1 MRFLGAVLLGA
12 VLTVAPGVFAQNAAP
27 AASTNQQNNASM
39 PAQGNSTAMPAQN
52 NPMNGN
58 SQTEENRGL
67 GQRGIERIVT
77 ETHHQLVMLP
87 RYNVFDDLSYQ
98 VSPDGTVTLMGAVTD
113 PTVKS
118 DAGNAVKKIEG
129 VTNVDNN
136 IQVLPPSPM
145 DNRLRRQ
152 LYRAIYGNEVLSQYA
167 LRAVPPIHIIVNG
180 GHVTLTGV
188 VARDM
193 DKQIAE
199 TQAKSVP
206 GIFSVTDNLRV
217 ENPGK

>member
-1 MRFLGAVLLGA
+1 MMKQLGVLLLGA
-12 VLTVAPGVFAQNAAP
+12 ALMLAPGLYAQTSTPDNNSAGGSP
-27 AASTNQQNNASM
+27 AQQNSTSM
-39 PAQGNSTAMPAQN
+39 PAPSNSMS
-52 NPMNGN
+52 GN
-58 SQTEENRGL
+58 SQTGENRGL
-67 GQRGIERIVT
+67 GQRGLERIVT

-87 RYNVFDDLSYQ
+87 RYNVFDDLSYK
-98 VSPDGTVTLMGAVTD
+98 VAPDGTVTLMGAVTD

-118 DAGNAVKKIEG
+118 DAGNVVKKIEG
-129 VTNVDNN
+129 VTNVDNQ

-145 DNRLRRQ
+145 DDRLRRQ

-188 VARDM
+188 VSRPM

-206 GIFSVTDNLRV
+206 GIFSVTDDLRV